1 MKVIF
6 LEDVPQVAKAGE
18 LRDVA
23 DGYARNYL
31 IPKRLAALATPSVV
45 QQHEAQQ
52 RSIERQQAKA
62 LEEARALA
70 GRLEGIKVRVK
81 ARAGQEGRLFGS
93 VTAADIA
100 GAIQQELGQDIDRRR
115 VEIAE
120 PIHTLGEHAA
130 IVRLGPELTPTVTV
144 VVEPA

>member
-1 MKVIF
+1 VKVIF
-6 LEDVPQVAKAGE
+6 LTDVPQVAKAGE

-31 IPKRLAALATPSVV
+31 IPKRLAAIATPAVV

-62 LEEARALA
+62 LEEAKALA
-70 GRLEGIKVRVK
+70 ARLEGITVRVK

-100 GAIQQELGQDIDRRR
+100 SAIQQEVGQEVDRRR

-120 PIHTLGEHAA
+120 PIHTLGEHSA
-130 IVRLGPELTPTVTV
+130 IVRLGLELTPTVTV
-144 VVEPA
+144 IVESA

>member
-1 MKVIF
+1 VKVIF
-6 LEDVPQVAKAGE
+6 LTDVPQVAKAGE

-31 IPKRLAALATPSVV
+31 IPRRLAAMATPSAI

-52 RSIERQQAKA
+52 RALARQEAKVLEEAKA
-62 LEEARALA
+62 LAS
-70 GRLEGIKVRVK
+70 RLEGITVHVK

-100 GAIQQELGQDIDRRR
+100 AALQAEIGQEVDRRR
-115 VEIAE
+115 IELPE
-120 PIHTLGEHAA
+120 PIHTVGEHSAT
-130 IVRLGPELTPTVTV
+130 VRLGADLTPTVTV